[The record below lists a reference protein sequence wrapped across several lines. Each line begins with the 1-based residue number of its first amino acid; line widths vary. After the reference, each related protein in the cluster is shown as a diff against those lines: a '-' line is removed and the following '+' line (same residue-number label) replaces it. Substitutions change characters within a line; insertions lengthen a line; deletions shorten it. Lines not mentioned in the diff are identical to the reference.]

1 MQKYRQKVFDDTKRT
16 ETIGQIDK
24 LSDKKKQTEMDR
36 KKYSNTNTQT
46 DKKTDTYKQTQMDIR
61 LIGHKTHMDI

>member
-24 LSDKKKQTEMDR
+24 LSDKKQTEMDK

-46 DKKTDTYKQTQMDIR
+46 DKKTDTYKQTQMDIG
-61 LIGHKTHMDI
+61 LKWT